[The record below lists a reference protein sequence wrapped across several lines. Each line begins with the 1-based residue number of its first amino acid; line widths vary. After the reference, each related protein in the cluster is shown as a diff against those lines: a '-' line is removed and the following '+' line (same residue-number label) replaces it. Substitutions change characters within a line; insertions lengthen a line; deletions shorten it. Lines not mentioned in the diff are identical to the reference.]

1 MGQKSEVRK
10 SGEAE
15 GGRSDRAAVDGPMVD
30 RENGVRKRQGGAARA
45 LPTLPIAQSPI
56 GKVHRA
62 RFRMGA
68 RNGSPSSAPESLS
81 HSYVGS
87 STLDLAG
94 HPAAVSLAVALL
106 SFASRRPAPRRTALL
121 LASAPLAPHAPCALD
136 RLRAGCSASAPSPP
150 HPHARSSGARI
161 KSEWNAR

>member
-1 MGQKSEVRK
+1 VGQKSETYK
-10 SGEAE
+10 PGEAG
-15 GGRSDRAAVDGPMVD
+15 GGRSDHAAVDGPMAD
-30 RENGVRKRQGGAARA
+30 GENGARKRQGGGARA
-45 LPTLPIAQSPI
+45 FPTLPIAQSAI

-62 RFRMGA
+62 RFRLGA

-81 HSYVGS
+81 HSYVDS
-87 STLDLAG
+87 SRLDLAG
-94 HPAAVSLAVALL
+94 RPAAVSLAVALL

-136 RLRAGCSASAPSPP
+136 RLRAGCSASAPIPP

-161 KSEWNAR
+161 KSERNAR